1 MRPKSLV
8 LLALALG
15 CGLVASIGIS
25 QVLDS
30 KGKPAQ
36 VETVPIYVAVQT
48 INLGDPIDETLVT
61 LEEWPKE
68 KVPVGAIATWEEL
81 EDRRPRATI
90 LQGSPL
96 LDSHLLAKGQH
107 IDTLGAI
114 PADMRIKTIS
124 VDARKSAAGLILPGN
139 RVDLQIFISR
149 NEREGIYTPRTK
161 VFLQN
166 IRVFAV
172 DQKVERSPDG
182 EESRTV
188 AKTVSLVV
196 TPKQANTITLA
207 ENLGDVSLIPRN
219 ADDESII
226 SENEVDIETIL
237 GTGKG
242 NSREMERS
250 AVVQESNLNL
260 EAMKAAIQQNTP
272 AVKPPFQMKI
282 IYPDEVS
289 TVEFTATGD
298 PILNNA
304 AQAPLTTPVSA
315 SDENAGPIDNDK
327 NADFPIDLRIE

>member
-30 KGKPAQ
+30 NGKPAQ

-48 INLGDPIDETLVT
+48 VNLGDPIDETLVT

-68 KVPVGAIATWEEL
+68 KVPVGAIAKWEDL

-90 LQGSPL
+90 LQGAPI

-124 VDARKSAAGLILPGN
+124 VDARRSAAGLILPGN

-149 NEREGIYTPRTK
+149 NEREGIFTPRTK

-172 DQKVERSPDG
+172 DQKVERSADG

-219 ADDESII
+219 ADDEAII
-226 SENEVDIETIL
+226 SDNEVDIDSLL
-237 GTGKG
+237 GRSSS
-242 NSREMERS
+242 NNREMERN
-250 AVVQESNLNL
+250 AVQSTVPSIED
-260 EAMKAAIQQNTP
+260 MKAAMANKP
-272 AVKPPFQMKI
+272 VKPPFSMTI

-289 TVEFTATGD
+289 KIEFTSTGE
-298 PILNNA
+298 PILSGDQSA
-304 AQAPLTTPVSA
+304 LLTPPIGAPLEDSEPI
-315 SDENAGPIDNDK
+315 ENDTD
-327 NADFPIDLRIE
+327 ADFPIDLRIN

>member
-30 KGKPAQ
+30 NGKPAQ

-48 INLGDPIDETLVT
+48 VNLGDPIDETLVT

-68 KVPVGAIATWEEL
+68 KVPVGAIAAWEDL

-90 LQGSPL
+90 LQGAPI

-124 VDARKSAAGLILPGN
+124 VDARRSAAGLILPGN

-149 NEREGIYTPRTK
+149 NEREGIFTPRTK

-172 DQKVERSPDG
+172 DQKVERSADG
-182 EESRTV
+182 EESRTI

-219 ADDESII
+219 ADDEAII
-226 SENEVDIETIL
+226 SDNEVDIDSLL
-237 GTGKG
+237 GRSTS
-242 NSREMERS
+242 NNREMERS
-250 AVVQESNLNL
+250 TV
-260 EAMKAAIQQNTP
+260 EAIVPSIEDMQSSMAP
-272 AVKPPFQMKI
+272 VKPPFSMTI

-289 TVEFTATGD
+289 KIEFTAAGD
-298 PILNNA
+298 PILSGNNSA
-304 AQAPLTTPVSA
+304 LLPPPIGAPIEDSEPI
-315 SDENAGPIDNDK
+315 ENDAD
-327 NADFPIDLRIE
+327 ADFPIDLRIK